1 MRLRIR
7 EAADSTGMSMRLID
21 QQQEVNRMKSK
32 LDSKIKLYTNSR
44 FNIEIGY
51 QFTVSTYKDLM
62 DNVEDIIELFDWYLQ
77 GIMKTEA
84 PLVILAIYNGEKESI
99 LKYTNKRWEKVKG
112 ELREG
117 KIMCVGLS
125 EDFERSDSIGLGL
138 ENLSICANLNIEC
151 VWPSHL
157 IDSRMPNEVSVFV
170 NEQYIKYFSLLE
182 FEEKMKD
189 MMFRLDGVYGCMD
202 HMGSMAGAGGTS
214 QTPYELD
221 SVGSYKK
228 ELDRYD
234 EQARGYFY
242 INALTQKHIDAL
254 GGWEYVKANAPCYRV
269 EKLEREGKAV
279 YWLQLTEDINEY
291 DREGYLKLKNFLK
304 PILLKEDLKK
314 LAESNAW
321 LDTMDVNQ
329 LVCTDEEM
337 LEMRRMQQEYR
348 ERETR
353 RQEERKRRIAEGYV
367 YKEVEFEK
375 AKGFKPDPSCLNVK
389 VVFSGLKDDEWNVL
403 DEMLRL
409 WGNGGERSLT
419 DIWREGDEI
428 GITVNLGGENIKE
441 ALESLKMMM
450 NLHAKGNM
458 IDLERMIIYDG
469 KR

>member
-1 MRLRIR
+1 MR
-7 EAADSTGMSMRLID
+7 
-21 QQQEVNRMKSK
+21 SK
-32 LDSKIKLYTNSR
+32 LDNKIKLNKNSR
-44 FNIEIGY
+44 SVVELGY
-51 QFTVSTYKDLM
+51 QFTVSSYMELM
-62 DNVEDIIELFDWYLQ
+62 EYVEDIIKIYDWYLQ
-77 GIMKTEA
+77 GVKMSGVPVVIAVARTIDKKI
-84 PLVILAIYNGEKESI
+84 LVC
-99 LKYTNKRWEKVKG
+99 KYTDKRWERTKNNM
-112 ELREG
+112 REG
-117 KIMCVGLS
+117 KTLCVEIF
-125 EDFERSDSIGLGL
+125 EDFESSNSTGDGIV
-138 ENLSICANLNIEC
+138 NLSLCANINMKRFWSENFVDIK
-151 VWPSHL
+151 
-157 IDSRMPNEVSVFV
+157 IPNEVSIFV

-242 INALTQKHIDAL
+242 INALTQKHIDEL
-254 GGWEYVKANAPCYRV
+254 GGWEYVKANAPCYSA
-269 EKLEREGKAV
+269 EKLERDGKVV
-279 YWLQLTEDINEY
+279 YWLQLTKDINEY

-337 LEMRRMQQEYR
+337 LEIGRMQQEYR
-348 ERETR
+348 EKETR
-353 RQEERKRRIAEGYV
+353 RLEERKRRIAEGHV
-367 YKEVEFEK
+367 YKEVGFEK

-389 VVFSGLKDDEWNVL
+389 MVFSGLKDDEWSVL
-403 DEMLRL
+403 EETLRL

-419 DIWREGDEI
+419 DIWREGDEA
-428 GITVNLGGENIKE
+428 GITVNLGGENIKA
-441 ALESLKMMM
+441 ALKSLKTLI
-450 NLHAKGNM
+450 NLYAKGNM
-458 IDLERMIIYDG
+458 VDLERMIIYDG

>member
-1 MRLRIR
+1 MR
-7 EAADSTGMSMRLID
+7 
-21 QQQEVNRMKSK
+21 SK
-32 LDSKIKLYTNSR
+32 LDNKIKLNKNSR
-44 FNIEIGY
+44 SVVELGY
-51 QFTVSTYKDLM
+51 QFTVSTYKDLFGY
-62 DNVEDIIELFDWYLQ
+62 VEDIIKLYDWYLN
-77 GIMKTEA
+77 GVKKSGV
-84 PLVILAIYNGEKESI
+84 PVVIAVERTIDKKI
-99 LKYTNKRWEKVKG
+99 LICKYTDKRWEKVKSNI
-112 ELREG
+112 REG
-117 KIMCVGLS
+117 KAICVEIF
-125 EDFERSDSIGLGL
+125 EDFEISNSIGDGIV
-138 ENLSICANLNIEC
+138 NLSLCTNLNMRQ
-151 VWPSHL
+151 
-157 IDSRMPNEVSVFV
+157 SRPNHTVDNRIPNEVSIFV

-182 FEEKMKD
+182 FEEKMKE
-189 MMFRLDGVYGCMD
+189 MMFSLDGAYGYMD
-202 HMGSMAGAGGTS
+202 HMEKMIQMGIFSK
-214 QTPYELD
+214 TPYEKYSAGLD
-221 SVGSYKK
+221 FCSVECS
-228 ELDRYD
+228 DRYD
-234 EQARGYFY
+234 ELARGYFY

-337 LEMRRMQQEYR
+337 LEIRRMQQEYR

-428 GITVNLGGENIKE
+428 GITVNLGGENIKA
-441 ALESLKMMM
+441 ALKSLKTLI
-450 NLHAKGNM
+450 NLYAKGNM
-458 IDLERMIIYDG
+458 VDLERMIIYDG
-469 KR
+469 KI

>member
-1 MRLRIR
+1 MR
-7 EAADSTGMSMRLID
+7 
-21 QQQEVNRMKSK
+21 SK
-32 LDSKIKLYTNSR
+32 LDNKIKLNKNSR
-44 FNIEIGY
+44 SVVELGY
-51 QFTVSTYKDLM
+51 QFTVSSYMDLM
-62 DNVEDIIELFDWYLQ
+62 EYVEDIIKIYDWYLQ
-77 GIMKTEA
+77 GVKMSGVPVVIAVARTIDKKI
-84 PLVILAIYNGEKESI
+84 LVC
-99 LKYTNKRWEKVKG
+99 KYTDKRWERTKNNM
-112 ELREG
+112 RQG
-117 KIMCVGLS
+117 KTLCVEIF
-125 EDFERSDSIGLGL
+125 EDFESSNSTGDGIV
-138 ENLSICANLNIEC
+138 NLSLCANINMKRFWSENFVDIK
-151 VWPSHL
+151 
-157 IDSRMPNEVSVFV
+157 IPNEVSIFV

-182 FEEKMKD
+182 FEEKMKE
-189 MMFRLDGVYGCMD
+189 MMFRLDGAYGYMD
-202 HMGSMAGAGGTS
+202 HMEKMIQMGIFSK
-214 QTPYELD
+214 TPYEKYSAGLD
-221 SVGSYKK
+221 FCSVECS
-228 ELDRYD
+228 DRYD
-234 EQARGYFY
+234 ELARGYFY

-337 LEMRRMQQEYR
+337 LEIRRMQQEYR

-389 VVFSGLKDDEWNVL
+389 MVFSGYKDEQWEILQKMLKS
-403 DEMLRL
+403 

-419 DIWREGDEI
+419 DIWREGDEA

-441 ALESLKMMM
+441 TLESLKMMM